1 MMDKANNTISK
12 TLALKWFAN
21 IAIPLAIALIP
32 CNETFTMQM
41 KLFFVT
47 TLFAICCFAL
57 ETVDQ
62 TAISIL
68 LPVTWIFL
76 GVAESKTVF
85 AAWNQYIGWVTLA
98 GFFLANVLERVG
110 LLSRFTYF
118 VVSKTGAG
126 YRGILIGLAISGIF
140 ITQFVGEQVV
150 LMAVI
155 AYGICLAFDFGKSK
169 ASAGIMMVT
178 AVAMIEAN
186 QFRFS
191 GPLNMIGVAAGAGYE
206 VSMLGF
212 FEAWWYNLPII
223 LYIALAIVLAIV
235 VFKPEKPIEGKA
247 FFQSK
252 LDEMGKMSIDEIR
265 ALIVLVIFITYV
277 LTQKYHKLS
286 LEWGMAIIP
295 WLLIF
300 PGIGCGTKEDVQ
312 KINYGMV
319 FFVNA
324 CIGIG
329 SVAASL
335 GLSALISEVAGPL
348 LSGKSVYVFFIGIW
362 LLMFAGNFVMTPLAM
377 IAAFTV
383 PLLTIGETF
392 GVNPLSIMHF
402 MLTSYS
408 QILLPYEY
416 AKYLIFFGFG
426 LIPMKEFMKYMGAKS
441 ILNIVVCFA
450 LLIPW
455 WMFTGFL
462 YA

>member
-1 MMDKANNTISK
+1 MMEKANNTISK

-140 ITQFVGEQVV
+140 ITQFVGEKLV
-150 LMAVI
+150 LMATV
-155 AYGICLAFDFGKSK
+155 AYGICMAFDFGKSK
-169 ASAGIMMVT
+169 ASAGIMLVT
-178 AVAMIEAN
+178 AVSCIASH

-191 GPLNMIGVAAGAGYE
+191 GPLTMIGVANGAGYE
-206 VSMLGF
+206 VSLLGF
-212 FEAWWYNLPII
+212 FESWYYNLPII
-223 LYIALAIVLAIV
+223 LYVVLAIVLAMV
-235 VFKPEKPIEGKA
+235 MFKPEKPIEGKA
-247 FFQSK
+247 YFAQK
-252 LDEMGKMSIDEIR
+252 LSEMGKMTLDEIR
-265 ALIVLVIFITYV
+265 TLIVLVIFITYI
-277 LTQKYHKLS
+277 LTQKQHGLS
-286 LEWGMAIIP
+286 LEWGMALIP

-300 PGIGCGTKEDVQ
+300 PGIGCATKEDVK

-319 FFVNA
+319 FFVNT
-324 CIGIG
+324 CIAIG
-329 SVAASL
+329 SVATSL
-335 GLSALISEVAGPL
+335 GLSAMLSEVAGPL
-348 LSGKSVYVFFIGIW
+348 MAGKSVYVFFIGVW
-362 LLMFAGNFVMTPLAM
+362 VLMFLGNFVMTPLAM
-377 IAAFTV
+377 IAAFLV
-383 PLLTIGETF
+383 PLLAVGETF
-392 GVNPLSIMHF
+392 GLNPMSIMYF
-402 MLTSYS
+402 MLTSYD

-416 AKYLIFFGFG
+416 VKYLIFFGFG
-426 LIPMKEFMKYMGAKS
+426 VIPMKEFMKYMGAKS
-441 ILNIVVCFA
+441 VLNFVIVIA

-455 WMFTGFL
+455 WQFTGFL
-462 YA
+462 YM